1 MYILRGTTLHRASVS
16 VLYEIGSPLEVR
28 VIDEKELL
36 FFISFV
42 IKAVL
47 DPNCLYKKIQ
57 DRKKTLCSQP
67 RFARFRVP
75 FFRFRGQQILK
86 WFFSVAVQ
94 T

>member
-47 DPNCLYKKIQ
+47 DPKLSLQKIQ
-57 DRKKTLCSQP
+57 DRKTLCSQP